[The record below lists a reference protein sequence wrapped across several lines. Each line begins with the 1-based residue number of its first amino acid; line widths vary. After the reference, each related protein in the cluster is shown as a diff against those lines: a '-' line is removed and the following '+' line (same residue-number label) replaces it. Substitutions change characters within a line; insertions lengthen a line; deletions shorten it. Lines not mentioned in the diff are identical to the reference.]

1 MDEFFKIF
9 LGALMGFILPYFIKF
24 IIFLFKRFIPTPICG
39 KWKSYIWWTNN
50 DKIELCTMNAI
61 IKRGILCSYNVTV
74 SDSRS
79 LYKGTAHIEDNN
91 LCLSMNSC
99 DPILKSST
107 FHRFELSTDEKR
119 NQLFGFWLSFDGDKK
134 VSCGG
139 SILAKDNIDI
149 ASISN
154 IIQKEYSMNT
164 DVPLMVLK
172 H

>member
-1 MDEFFKIF
+1 MRQVE
-9 LGALMGFILPYFIKF
+9 
-24 IIFLFKRFIPTPICG
+24 IIYLVDKH
-39 KWKSYIWWTNN
+39 

-134 VSCGG
+134 
-139 SILAKDNIDI
+139 SILWWFNSRKR
-149 ASISN
+149 
-154 IIQKEYSMNT
+154 
-164 DVPLMVLK
+164 
-172 H
+172 